1 MKIALVL
8 SCLIN
13 ILLIGAVYIL
23 LNNQASL
30 WLRLDPIQKLL
41 PSVLETKS
49 GSMQHTTSLAP
60 QSRLQSTERSAVQA
74 TREQSLDAR
83 ILDDLSFAALL
94 SLAEE
99 GEWQTLAPQ
108 LTEYLYQYPEHLQ
121 AQLLEGRVII
131 HTQTSAAGL
140 EYLYTLLHKLNAPQ
154 DIELVAS
161 YINEHAQPIIDALT
175 DNQDWTALATFVE
188 PLIQYESQAI
198 TYIEPLALA
207 YAMLNLPDAMENTLA
222 SLPNGHH
229 LIQQTRRLW
238 SEQFAITPDY
248 ARTQRQPTVP
258 NNQARQVD
266 ITVALSQRE
275 GQWFSPF
282 SVGSEHFELLLDT
295 GASTTAISGDAFL
308 RIPKRQ
314 RTFLGR
320 ILINT
325 ANGQAQARLYNVT
338 NVAIGAWKIAQLD
351 VLVLPVE
358 RLSGFDGLLGMN
370 VLNRSQVVIEQNSG
384 ALEVRLPELSR
395 SQRND

>member
-108 LTEYLYQYPEHLQ
+108 LTEYLYQCPEHVQ

-188 PLIQYESQAI
+188 PLIQYESQAV

-222 SLPNGHH
+222 SLPNGHR

-248 ARTQRQPTVP
+248 VRTQRQPTVP

-325 ANGQAQARLYNVT
+325 ASGQAQARLYNVT

-370 VLNRSQVVIEQNSG
+370 VLNRSQVVIDQISG

>member
-1 MKIALVL
+1 MKIALLL
-8 SCLIN
+8 SCMIN

-23 LNNQASL
+23 LNNQASS

-41 PSVLETKS
+41 PSVLETNT
-49 GSMQHTTSLAP
+49 GSMQHTPSLAP
-60 QSRLQSTERSAVQA
+60 LSRLQSTQRSAVQE
-74 TREQSLDAR
+74 TREQSLDAQ
-83 ILDDLSFAALL
+83 IIDDQGFAALL

-99 GEWQTLAPQ
+99 GKWQTLAPQ
-108 LTEYLYQYPEHLQ
+108 LTEYLYQYPEHVQ

-188 PLIQYESQAI
+188 PLIQYESQAV

-222 SLPNGHH
+222 SLPNGHQ

-248 ARTQRQPTVP
+248 ARTQRQPIAP
-258 NNQARQVD
+258 NNQARQAD

-282 SVGSEHFELLLDT
+282 NVGSEHFELLLDT

-308 RIPKRQ
+308 RIPKRH

-325 ANGQAQARLYNVT
+325 ASGQAQARLYNVT
-338 NVAIGAWKIAQLD
+338 NVAIGPWKIAQID
-351 VLVLPVE
+351 ILVLPVE

-370 VLNRSQVVIEQNSG
+370 VLNRSQVVIDQVSG
-384 ALEVRLPELSR
+384 ALEVRLPELLR

>member
-1 MKIALVL
+1 MKIALLL

-13 ILLIGAVYIL
+13 IVLIGTLYIL
-23 LNNQASL
+23 LNDQASS
-30 WLRLDPIQKLL
+30 WLKPDLFDPNAANTLTVHDNSEQQAGTFAH
-41 PSVLETKS
+41 STQQAS
-49 GSMQHTTSLAP
+49 SLSSD
-60 QSRLQSTERSAVQA
+60 QNSINQGAVNQIA
-74 TREQSLDAR
+74 GA
-83 ILDDLSFAALL
+83 LSFSALL

-99 GEWQTLAPQ
+99 GKWQVLAPL
-108 LTEYLYQYPEHLQ
+108 LTEYLYQYPEHVQ

-140 EYLYTLLHKLNAPQ
+140 EYLYTLLHKLNSPQ

-161 YINEHAQPIIDALT
+161 YINDHAQPIIDALS

-188 PLIQYESQAI
+188 PLIQYESQAV

-222 SLPNGHH
+222 SLPAGHQ
-229 LIQQTRRLW
+229 LIPQTRRLW
-238 SEQFAITPDY
+238 SEQFAISPQNSRDKRQVIDADEQTRQADIRV
-248 ARTQRQPTVP
+248 ALTQR
-258 NNQARQVD
+258 D
-266 ITVALSQRE
+266 

-282 SVGSEHFELLLDT
+282 NIGSEHFELLLDT
-295 GASTTAISGDAFL
+295 GASTTAISGDAFF

-325 ANGQAQARLYNVT
+325 ASGQAQARLYNVT
-338 NVAIGAWKIAQLD
+338 NVAIGPWKIAQLD

-370 VLNRSQVVIEQNSG
+370 VLNRSQVVIDQISG
-384 ALEVRLPELSR
+384 ALEVRLPDLSR

>member
-1 MKIALVL
+1 MKIALLL

-13 ILLIGAVYIL
+13 IVLIGTLYIL
-23 LNNQASL
+23 LNVQASS
-30 WLRLDPIQKLL
+30 WLKPDLFDPNAANTLTVHDNSEQQAGTFAH
-41 PSVLETKS
+41 STQQAS
-49 GSMQHTTSLAP
+49 SLSSD
-60 QSRLQSTERSAVQA
+60 QNSINQGAVNQIA
-74 TREQSLDAR
+74 GA
-83 ILDDLSFAALL
+83 LSFSALL

-99 GEWQTLAPQ
+99 GKWQVLAPL
-108 LTEYLYQYPEHLQ
+108 LTEYLYQYPEHVQ

-140 EYLYTLLHKLNAPQ
+140 EYLYTLLHKLNSPQ

-161 YINEHAQPIIDALT
+161 YINDHAQPIIDALS

-188 PLIQYESQAI
+188 PLIQYESQAV

-222 SLPNGHH
+222 SLPAGHQ
-229 LIQQTRRLW
+229 LIPQTRRLW
-238 SEQFAITPDY
+238 SEQFAISPQNSRDKRQVIDADEQTRQADIRV
-248 ARTQRQPTVP
+248 ALTQR
-258 NNQARQVD
+258 D
-266 ITVALSQRE
+266 

-282 SVGSEHFELLLDT
+282 NIGSEHFELLLDT
-295 GASTTAISGDAFL
+295 GASTTAISGDAFF

-325 ANGQAQARLYNVT
+325 ASGQAQARLYNVT
-338 NVAIGAWKIAQLD
+338 NVAIGPWKIAQLD

-370 VLNRSQVVIEQNSG
+370 VLNRSQVVIDQISG
-384 ALEVRLPELSR
+384 ALEVRLPDLSR

>member
-1 MKIALVL
+1 MKIALLL

-13 ILLIGAVYIL
+13 IVLIGTLYIL
-23 LNNQASL
+23 LNVQASS
-30 WLRLDPIQKLL
+30 WLKPDLFDPNAANTLTVHDNSEQQAGTFAH
-41 PSVLETKS
+41 STQQAS
-49 GSMQHTTSLAP
+49 SLSSD
-60 QSRLQSTERSAVQA
+60 QNSINQGAVNQIA
-74 TREQSLDAR
+74 GA
-83 ILDDLSFAALL
+83 LSFSALL

-99 GEWQTLAPQ
+99 GKWQVLAPL
-108 LTEYLYQYPEHLQ
+108 LTEYLYQYPEHVQ

-140 EYLYTLLHKLNAPQ
+140 EYLYTLLHKLNSPQ

-161 YINEHAQPIIDALT
+161 YINDHAQPIIDALS

-188 PLIQYESQAI
+188 LLIQYESQAV

-222 SLPNGHH
+222 SLPAGHQ
-229 LIQQTRRLW
+229 LIPQTRRLW
-238 SEQFAITPDY
+238 SEQFAISPQNSRDKRQVIDADEQTRQADIRV
-248 ARTQRQPTVP
+248 ALTQR
-258 NNQARQVD
+258 D
-266 ITVALSQRE
+266 

-282 SVGSEHFELLLDT
+282 NIGSEHFELLLDT
-295 GASTTAISGDAFL
+295 GASTTAISGDAFF

-325 ANGQAQARLYNVT
+325 ASGQAQARLYNVT
-338 NVAIGAWKIAQLD
+338 NVAIGPWKIAQLD

-370 VLNRSQVVIEQNSG
+370 VLNRSQVVIDQISG
-384 ALEVRLPELSR
+384 ALEVRLPDLSR

>member
-1 MKIALVL
+1 MKIALL
-8 SCLIN
+8 FSCLIN
-13 ILLIGAVYIL
+13 IVLIGTLYIL
-23 LNNQASL
+23 LNDQASS
-30 WLRLDPIQKLL
+30 WLKPDLIDPNAANTLTVHDNSEQQAGTFAH
-41 PSVLETKS
+41 STQQAS
-49 GSMQHTTSLAP
+49 SLSSD
-60 QSRLQSTERSAVQA
+60 QNSINQGAVNQIA
-74 TREQSLDAR
+74 GA
-83 ILDDLSFAALL
+83 LSFSALL

-99 GEWQTLAPQ
+99 GKWQVLAPL
-108 LTEYLYQYPEHLQ
+108 LTEYLYQYPEHVQ

-140 EYLYTLLHKLNAPQ
+140 EYLYTLLHKLNSPQ

-161 YINEHAQPIIDALT
+161 YINDHAQPIIDALS

-188 PLIQYESQAI
+188 PLIQYESQAV

-222 SLPNGHH
+222 SLPAGHQ
-229 LIQQTRRLW
+229 LIPQTRRLW
-238 SEQFAITPDY
+238 SEQFAISPQNSRDKRQVIDADEKTRQADIRV
-248 ARTQRQPTVP
+248 ALTQR
-258 NNQARQVD
+258 D
-266 ITVALSQRE
+266 

-282 SVGSEHFELLLDT
+282 NIGSEHFELLLDT
-295 GASTTAISGDAFL
+295 GASTTAISGDAFF

-325 ANGQAQARLYNVT
+325 ASGQAQARLYNVT
-338 NVAIGAWKIAQLD
+338 NVAIGPWKIAQLD

-370 VLNRSQVVIEQNSG
+370 VLNRSQVVIDQISG
-384 ALEVRLPELSR
+384 ALEVRLPDLSR